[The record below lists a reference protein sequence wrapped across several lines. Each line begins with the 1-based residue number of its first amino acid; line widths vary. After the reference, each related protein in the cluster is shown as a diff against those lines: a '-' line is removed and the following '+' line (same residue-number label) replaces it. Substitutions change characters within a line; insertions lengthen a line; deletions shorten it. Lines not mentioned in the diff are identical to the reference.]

1 VNPKEKHTTLRSRS
15 RVIVWKR
22 SLQPDGKNQHQ
33 VSSNRILKVHRSL
46 GKLGRA
52 GVLSFLEGRIG
63 CNFTCPSTGVM
74 ESNEAEVK
82 AFWINYVAKSW
93 RIDAYFVALV
103 LLVAHQLPVI
113 FILLC
118 WLLGLSLQ
126 INNQTTKSFS
136 RDKILVW
143 ESQSRSV
150 MAAVRV
156 SFSFF
161 NTVVN
166 HRI

>member
-1 VNPKEKHTTLRSRS
+1 MNPKEKHTTLRSRS
-15 RVIVWKR
+15 WVIVWKR

-82 AFWINYVAKSW
+82 AFWSW
-93 RIDAYFVALV
+93 RVDTNFVALV
-103 LLVAHQLPVI
+103 LLVAHQLPVF
-113 FILLC
+113 FILLY

-126 INNQTTKSFS
+126 IDNQTTKSFS

-166 HRI
+166 NRI